1 MNTTLLNMINGI
13 AVAAKAKT
21 PPDMNAI
28 SACEDMLQIAE
39 YKFGTTYDAATT
51 NSTLILL
58 FPNYATGPVSGSFDS
73 QTASGVTNVRTIG
86 G

>member
-1 MNTTLLNMINGI
+1 MNTTLLNQINGI

-39 YKFGTTYDAATT
+39 YKFGAVYDTAAS
-51 NSTLILL
+51 NATLILQ
-58 FPNYATGPVSGSFDS
+58 FPNYPSGAIAASFDS
-73 QTASGVTNVRTIG
+73 QTASGVTNIRTIG